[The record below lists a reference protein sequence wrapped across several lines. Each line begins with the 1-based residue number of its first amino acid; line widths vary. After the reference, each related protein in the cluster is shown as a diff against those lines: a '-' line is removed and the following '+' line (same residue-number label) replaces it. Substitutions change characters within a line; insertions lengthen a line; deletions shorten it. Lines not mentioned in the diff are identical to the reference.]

1 MRYHQLTSAERFMI
15 SALRK
20 QGHSTPTIAR
30 NLDRH
35 RSTIWREL
43 KRNSARWD
51 GGYRPSKAIERTNG
65 RRIRSRRNSQ
75 FGVKEW
81 RLVVGLL
88 KEQWS
93 PEQICGYLRRKRQLS
108 ISHETIYR
116 FVKRDRKQDG
126 ELYKQLR
133 FWRKKWRKR
142 YRSRDSRGRLAG
154 KRMISQRPM
163 GAENR
168 SRKGHWEI
176 DTVMGRY
183 GTKDCIVT
191 LVERK
196 TGYVLIGKL
205 GSRTVHDTNRRV
217 LQLLAAHP
225 EMFKT
230 ITADNGTEF
239 HGFKEVEQLT
249 DVKFYFAQPYHSWER
264 GSNENMNGLIR
275 QYLPKGTSMELLTQ
289 HQCNAIANKLNN
301 RPRKRY
307 GFRTPAEMYYD
318 L

>member
-1 MRYHQLTSAERFMI
+1 MI

-30 NLDRH
+30 NLGRH
-35 RSTIWREL
+35 RSTIWREVH
-43 KRNSARWD
+43 RNRSRWD
-51 GGYRPSKAIERTNG
+51 GHYRPSKAVERTNG
-65 RRIRSRRNSQ
+65 RRCRSRRNSQ

-133 FWRKKWRKR
+133 FWRKKWRKL
-142 YRSRDSRGRLAG
+142 YRSRDSRGRLPG
-154 KRMISQRPM
+154 KRMISERPL

-205 GSRTVHDTNRRV
+205 GSRTVHATNRRV
-217 LQLLAAHP
+217 LQLLASHP

-249 DVKFYFAQPYHSWER
+249 DVKFVSDQ
-264 GSNENMNGLIR
+264 
-275 QYLPKGTSMELLTQ
+275 
-289 HQCNAIANKLNN
+289 
-301 RPRKRY
+301 
-307 GFRTPAEMYYD
+307 RTTY
-318 L
+318 